1 MTNEKFFL
9 GFPEDFHGKLEI
21 YAPYV
26 NDVVGNDEIG
36 YYAKVL
42 TLSQE
47 EIEDE
52 LTKDGKTIERFPTPY
67 EFLLANS
74 YHDPAYRQL
83 VERAFQFFCHTDICL
98 LFEQK
103 KILIGNAKE
112 ILEQLKIDASQ
123 TRSVEETLV
132 FLEEDEFFDFQ
143 NRVRAAYSLPE
154 VEPPNPNEDPRVK
167 RIKAK
172 GRMREKLKAKKGG
185 GPSLVT
191 LMAAICCMGL
201 GITPLNIGEMT
212 YVAART
218 IVDMYQ
224 QKEKYQLDVDSLLAG
239 ADSKKVKPKYW
250 IQNLK

>member
-1 MTNEKFFL
+1 MSNEKFFL
-9 GFPEDFHGKLEI
+9 GLPEDFHDKLKI
-21 YAPYV
+21 YAPLV

-36 YYAKVL
+36 YYVKVL

-52 LTKDGKTIERFPTPY
+52 LVKDGKEIKQFPTPY

-74 YHDPAYRQL
+74 YHDPTYKQL
-83 VERAFQFFCHTDICL
+83 VEKAFQFFCHTDICL

-103 KILIGNAKE
+103 KILIGNAQE
-112 ILEQLKIDASQ
+112 ILEKIKITPDQ
-123 TRSVEETLV
+123 TRSIEEGLV

-143 NRVRAAYSLPE
+143 NRIRAAYSLPE
-154 VEPPNPNEDPRVK
+154 VEPPHPDEDPRVK

-172 GRMREKLKAKKGG
+172 ARYRDRVKAKHGG

-218 IVDMYQ
+218 IIDMYQ

-250 IQNLK
+250 IRNL